1 MVSGVIERRQT
12 LPILSNVLMV
22 LEGSELS
29 LTGTDLEVELIGRVQ
44 VDSAKLP
51 GSITVPARKLVD
63 ICKSLPE
70 GSFLEV
76 TASENKVLVKSGR
89 SRFTLSALTASDFP
103 KVDEEPDSFSLE
115 ISQAK
120 LKALLDA
127 TSFAMAQQ
135 DVRYYLNGMLF
146 EVGENYLRVVSTD
159 GHRLAMETFSLET
172 TITEIQQLILPRKG
186 IIELIRLL
194 SEEGGD
200 IRLTFDRRHAVTAC
214 KEGVAGQRYL

>member
-1 MVSGVIERRQT
+1 M
-12 LPILSNVLMV
+12 
-22 LEGSELS
+22 
-29 LTGTDLEVELIGRVQ
+29 
-44 VDSAKLP
+44 
-51 GSITVPARKLVD
+51 
-63 ICKSLPE
+63 
-70 GSFLEV
+70 
-76 TASENKVLVKSGR
+76 
-89 SRFTLSALTASDFP
+89 TASDFP

-172 TITEIQQLILPRKG
+172 TIKEIQQL
-186 IIELIRLL
+186 LITPQL
-194 SEEGGD
+194 
-200 IRLTFDRRHAVTAC
+200 I
-214 KEGVAGQRYL
+214 